1 MYHITDCNGK
11 EQKMFCNKCGAEN
24 PENIE
29 FCSSCGTFILTEN
42 VHESTPDT
50 AYIHKHKRKGLW
62 TVILSLAVLLAAFVV
77 IAVLNGGEFS
87 FTTARFTDTVMAS
100 QIDLQSLEPI
110 TATDV
115 FPKTADVIY
124 VTTFVKNVPPGT
136 KVSAVWVYI
145 PTGETLEGDPEI
157 LNGDAQIQFNVTMTN
172 DFTTGEYKVELF
184 INNKVKKTLYF
195 KVE

>member
-1 MYHITDCNGK
+1 
-11 EQKMFCNKCGAEN
+11 MFCDKCGAEN
-24 PENIE
+24 PENSE
-29 FCSSCGTFILTEN
+29 FCGSCGTVILSEN
-42 VHESTPDT
+42 VHESMPDT
-50 AYIHKHKRKGLW
+50 ADIHKRKRKGLW
-62 TVILSLAVLLAAFVV
+62 TVILSIAALLAAFVV

-87 FTTARFTDTVMAS
+87 FTTARFTDAVMAS
-100 QIDLQSLEPI
+100 QIDPQSLEPV

-157 LNGDAQIQFNVTMTN
+157 LNGDAQVQFNVTMTN
-172 DFTTGEYKVELF
+172 DFTIGEYKVDLL
-184 INNKVKKTLYF
+184 INDKVKQTLYF